1 MAVTLDMLRARL
13 DVPDTVVA
21 DEEMQEILDAC
32 TVQQVQR
39 VGMSAY
45 GPHLDRALV
54 RRVGREIAARGLPL
68 GLANTE
74 FGSTFIPAWD
84 PILQQLE
91 AGDLLGGFA

>member
-1 MAVTLDMLRARL
+1 MAVTLDRLRGDL

-21 DEEMQEILDAC
+21 DEELQEILDSCA
-32 TVQQVQR
+32 VQQVQR

-84 PILQQLE
+84 PILQGLE